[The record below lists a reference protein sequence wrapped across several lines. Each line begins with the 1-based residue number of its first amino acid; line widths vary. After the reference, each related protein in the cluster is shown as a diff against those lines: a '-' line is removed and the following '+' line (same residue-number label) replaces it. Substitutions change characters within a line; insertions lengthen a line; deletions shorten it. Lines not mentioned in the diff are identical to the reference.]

1 MNIYRQ
7 AYFYLRIIADLAILL
22 LSFELTF
29 YLIPSSVVYKTGFN
43 ASISFLLIL
52 ISWFISSGKNG
63 IYDEFRSRN
72 FSYELIALIK
82 NCFVL
87 TIGIIAAIVLLKE
100 REFPRRFIL
109 VYPTLSFFFL
119 TIEKYL
125 LRKFINVIRSKGRNL
140 RSILIIGAGDIGKR
154 FHHEIMTNPHFGYKF
169 VGFLDDK
176 AKSDLNGT
184 YLGPISDLDSILESR
199 DIDNVMIALPN
210 HAFSKI
216 SEIVKICEKYPT
228 RVRLIPDYF
237 QSISNRYSISMFG
250 NLPVISIRDDK
261 INDLRW
267 RIVKRGFDTLFS
279 ILAFLFLFSWLFPL
293 IALFIRLDSEGPV
306 FYKQERWGRNNR
318 RFYIYKFRS
327 MVCDC
332 VDLDENGKYR
342 QASKNDK
349 RITRAGKFLRKT
361 NLDELPQFLNVLK
374 GEISIVGPRPH
385 PTPLNIESKDSVDK
399 YMRRHLV
406 KPGITGW
413 AQVHGLRG
421 ETKERSLMQRR
432 VEYDLWYIENWSFWL
447 DIQIVFL
454 TIWRMIKGDP
464 QAY

>member
-7 AYFYLRIIADLAILL
+7 AYFYIRVIADLVILL
-22 LSFELTF
+22 LCYELTF
-29 YLIPSSVVYKTGFN
+29 YLIPNSVVYKTGFN
-43 ASISFLLIL
+43 SSVSFIIIM
-52 ISWFISSGKNG
+52 ISWFLSSSKNG

-72 FSYELIALIK
+72 FSYEFIGVIK

-87 TIGIIAAIVLLKE
+87 IIGIIAAIVLLKE
-100 REFPRRFIL
+100 REFPRRFIF
-109 VYPTLSFFFL
+109 VYPALAFFLL

-125 LRKFINVIRSKGRNL
+125 VRKFIDIIRLRGRNL
-140 RSILIIGAGDIGKR
+140 RSILIIGAGTVGKR

-169 VGFLDDK
+169 IGFLDDSK
-176 AKSDLNGT
+176 KSELNGT
-184 YLGPISDLDSILESR
+184 YLGPISELDSILESNE
-199 DIDNVMIALPN
+199 IDNVMIALPN

-216 SEIVKICEKYPT
+216 TEIVKICERYPT

-237 QSISNRYSISMFG
+237 QSISSRYSISMFG
-250 NLPVISIRDDK
+250 NLPVISIREDK
-261 INDLRW
+261 INDLGW
-267 RIVKRGFDTLFS
+267 RMIKRGLDTGFAL
-279 ILAFLFLFSWLFPL
+279 LAFVLIFSWLFPL
-293 IALFIRLDSEGPV
+293 IAIFIRLDSEGPV

-327 MVCDC
+327 MNCNC
-332 VDLDENGKYR
+332 SEIDENGKYR
-342 QASKNDK
+342 QASKNDI
-349 RITRAGKFLRKT
+349 RITRFGKFLRKT
-361 NLDELPQFLNVLK
+361 NFDELPQFWNVLK

-385 PTPLNIESKDSVDK
+385 PTPLNLESKDSVDK

-421 ETKERSLMQRR
+421 ETKEKSLMQRR
-432 VEYDLWYIENWSFWL
+432 VEYDIWYIENWSIWL
-447 DIQIVFL
+447 DLQIIFL

-464 QAY
+464 HAY